1 MCLDRQR
8 SHTDAQHPANSSES
22 HFDGLSNQ
30 VSTEFIAGSTKAL
43 DYELLGDGP
52 DAPAVVRVRFGE
64 RSLDIS
70 ISGTVQ
76 RERGADLRQA
86 VDRARERA
94 RVHAGSLDLRLS
106 RGQARVLARLPVP
119 EG

>member
-1 MCLDRQR
+1 
-8 SHTDAQHPANSSES
+8 
-22 HFDGLSNQ
+22 
-30 VSTEFIAGSTKAL
+30 
-43 DYELLGDGP
+43 
-52 DAPAVVRVRFGE
+52 VRFRE

-86 VDRARERA
+86 VARARERA
-94 RVHAGSLDLRLS
+94 LVHAGSLDLRVS

-119 EG
+119 GG